1 MNKLLKRSEVFP
13 FVKCEQNGK
22 IKKCNV
28 NEMSMQYIVIEQ
40 QDF

>member
-28 NEMSMQYIVIEQ
+28 NEMRSENEYVVYC
-40 QDF
+40 D